1 MRQNTQKAFNAWNA
15 GKNYRAPGRNGS
27 PIWTDGRTI
36 FSYSKPILARQEN
49 GPARLNSIK
58 YSVTTSQ
65 QQNGLR
71 SLLAM
76 HGINYTELDCEQI

>member
-27 PIWTDGRTI
+27 PIWTDGRSI
-36 FSYSKPILARQEN
+36 FSYGVAILTRPDYSAQSI
-49 GPARLNSIK
+49 RLNVTK

-71 SLLAM
+71 TLLTSS
-76 HGINYTELDCEQI
+76 GTRFEEVDG